1 MQYRWNWNILFAEP
15 YFGWLLAGLKWTLLV
30 AGAASIIA
38 LVIGGAVG
46 VLRTLPSRIARAV
59 GTAYV
64 DLFRNIPLLLQLF
77 LWYFVLPELLPG
89 SFGLWIKRDLPMP
102 EYWFSV
108 IGLGCFTAA
117 RIAEQVRA
125 GIESIGP
132 GQRMA
137 AAASGLTTAQTYR
150 YILLPLA
157 ARNVLPPLT
166 SEALN
171 IVKNSSLALTIGVL
185 ELTGQSRQIEANTFQ
200 GIEALTAA
208 TVIYVMLTFCV
219 IIGMRAV
226 ERRVAIPGTL
236 GRG

>member
-1 MQYRWNWNILFAEP
+1 MQYRWNWSILFAEP

-30 AGAASIIA
+30 AGAGWTIA
-38 LVIGGAVG
+38 LAIGCAVG
-46 VLRTLPSRIARAV
+46 VLSTLPSRIARAIAA
-59 GTAYV
+59 AYV

-89 SFGLWIKRDLPMP
+89 SFGLWVKRDLPMP

-125 GIESIGP
+125 GIESISP

-137 AAASGLTTAQTYR
+137 AAASGFTTAQTYR

-208 TVIYVMLTFCV
+208 TVIYVMLTLGV
-219 IIGMRAV
+219 IIGMRAI

-236 GRG
+236 GRS

>member
-1 MQYRWNWNILFAEP
+1 MNHGSANRSVLPPPLISTAAKP
-15 YFGWLLAGLKWTLLV
+15 V
-30 AGAASIIA
+30 AGI
-38 LVIGGAVG
+38 
-46 VLRTLPSRIARAV
+46 
-59 GTAYV
+59 
-64 DLFRNIPLLLQLF
+64 
-77 LWYFVLPELLPG
+77 
-89 SFGLWIKRDLPMP
+89 
-102 EYWFSV
+102 
-108 IGLGCFTAA
+108 GCFTAA

-125 GIESIGP
+125 GIEAVGT

-137 AAASGLTTAQTYR
+137 AAAMGLTVAQAYR

-171 IVKNSSLALTIGVL
+171 IIKNSSLALTIGVL
-185 ELTGQSRQIEANTFQ
+185 ELTGQSRQIEASTFQ

-208 TVIYVMLTFCV
+208 TAIYVLLTLGV
-219 IIGMRAV
+219 IAAMRAL

>member
-1 MQYRWNWNILFAEP
+1 MQYRWNWNILLVEP
-15 YFGWLLAGLKWTLLV
+15 YFGWLIAGLQWTLLV
-30 AGAASIIA
+30 AGAASVIA
-38 LVIGGAVG
+38 LVIGCIVG
-46 VLRTLPSRIARAV
+46 VLRTLPSRIARAI
-59 GTAYV
+59 GAAYV

-77 LWYFVLPELLPG
+77 LWYFVLPELLPA
-89 SFGLWIKRDLPMP
+89 SFGLWVKRDLPMP
-102 EYWFSV
+102 EYWLAV

-137 AAASGLTTAQTYR
+137 AAASGFTTAQTYR

-208 TVIYVMLTFCV
+208 TVVYVMLTLCV
-219 IIGMRAV
+219 IVGMRAV
-226 ERRVAIPGTL
+226 ERRLMIPGTL
-236 GRG
+236 ARG

>member
-1 MQYRWNWNILFAEP
+1 MQYRWNWTILFVEP
-15 YFGWLLAGLKWTLLV
+15 YFGWLLAGVKWTLLV
-30 AGAASIIA
+30 AGAAWFIA
-38 LVIGGAVG
+38 LAIGCVVG
-46 VLRTLPSRIARAV
+46 VLGTLPSRICRAIAS
-59 GTAYV
+59 AYV
-64 DLFRNIPLLLQLF
+64 DVFRNIPLLLQLF
-77 LWYFVLPELLPG
+77 LWYFVLPELLPAH
-89 SFGLWIKRDLPMP
+89 FGLWIKRDLSMP

-108 IGLGCFTAA
+108 VGLGCFTAS

-125 GIESIGP
+125 GIESIGA

-137 AAASGLTTAQTYR
+137 AAAMGFTTAQTYR

-171 IVKNSSLALTIGVL
+171 IIKNSSLALTVGVL
-185 ELTGQSRQIEANTFQ
+185 ELTGQSRQIEAATFQ

-208 TVIYVMLTFCV
+208 TVVYVMLTLCV
-219 IIGMRAV
+219 IVGMRV
-226 ERRVAIPGTL
+226 IERRVAIPGTL

>member
-1 MQYRWNWNILFAEP
+1 
-15 YFGWLLAGLKWTLLV
+15 
-30 AGAASIIA
+30 
-38 LVIGGAVG
+38 
-46 VLRTLPSRIARAV
+46 
-59 GTAYV
+59 
-64 DLFRNIPLLLQLF
+64 
-77 LWYFVLPELLPG
+77 
-89 SFGLWIKRDLPMP
+89 MP

-108 IGLGCFTAA
+108 AGLGCFTAA

-125 GIESIGP
+125 GIESIGA

-137 AAASGLTTAQTYR
+137 AAAMGFTVAQAYR

-171 IVKNSSLALTIGVL
+171 IIKNSSLALTIGVL
-185 ELTGQSRQIEANTFQ
+185 ELTGQSRQIEASTFQ

-208 TVIYVMLTFCV
+208 TVIYVMLTLCV
-219 IIGMRAV
+219 IIAMRAV
-226 ERRVAIPGTL
+226 ERRVSIPGTL

>member
-1 MQYRWNWNILFAEP
+1 MQYRWNWNILLVEP
-15 YFGWLLAGLKWTLLV
+15 YFGWLIAGLQWTLLV

-38 LVIGGAVG
+38 LVIGGIIG
-46 VLRTLPSRIARAV
+46 VLRTLPNRIARAI
-59 GTAYV
+59 GAAYV

-77 LWYFVLPELLPG
+77 LWYFVLPELLPA
-89 SFGLWIKRDLPMP
+89 SFGLWVERDLPMP
-102 EYWFSV
+102 EYWFAV

-137 AAASGLTTAQTYR
+137 AAASGFTTAQTYR

-208 TVIYVMLTFCV
+208 TVVYVMLTLCV
-219 IIGMRAV
+219 IVGMRAV
-226 ERRVAIPGTL
+226 ERRLMIPGTL
-236 GRG
+236 ARG